1 MNKSHIQEFQSSL
14 SQYSNLGSKEF
25 DALLKLFKLIKY
37 ENKAH
42 IVYPTED
49 NNNVFFIISG
59 LTRYYYLTDDGKE
72 WNRAFLSEG
81 MMSTSFSKNS
91 GRVAPYGIQA
101 VEDTIILL
109 ADFSNFQSLFD
120 DNPMIERLHRKLIES
135 ILIKKMNRERSFLQS
150 GAKMRYIDFVEQ
162 FPNVFQRI
170 TQYHLASY
178 LGITEASLSRIIN
191 EVD

>member
-135 ILIKKMNRERSFLQS
+135 ILNQKNESR
-150 GAKMRYIDFVEQ
+150 
-162 FPNVFQRI
+162 
-170 TQYHLASY
+170 
-178 LGITEASLSRIIN
+178 TEFFTKRRKNALYRFC
-191 EVD
+191 